1 MKNTIGSYDPNNDVD
16 KDDNGQSASEI
27 QELGPLNIICKPIML
42 SANGKTYERIE
53 PFIKY
58 VRSLKIDSEVNLK
71 VCDAKGENKKQVKI
85 TLRPLN

>member
-1 MKNTIGSYDPNNDVD
+1 
-16 KDDNGQSASEI
+16 
-27 QELGPLNIICKPIML
+27 ML

-58 VRSLKIDSEVNLK
+58 VRSLKIDSELNLK
-71 VCDAKGENKKQVKI
+71 VCDAKGENKRQVKI